1 MCKGVN
7 KGESER
13 VKIIEHKRSGREEVV
28 VDKCMANLI
37 KALNELGF
45 ETEGCC
51 CGHGHIGYLQLKFNT
66 KIHNVLV
73 TKESISIEFKSKND

>member
-7 KGESER
+7 NGEYE
-13 VKIIEHKRSGREEVV
+13 VVDIIEKKPSGRTDVV

-45 ETEGCC
+45 ETQGCC
-51 CGHGHIGYLQLKFNT
+51 CGHGHIGYLQLKFND
-66 KIHNVLV
+66 KIHNVMV
-73 TKESISIEFKSKND
+73 TRDSISIEFGSKK

>member
-7 KGESER
+7 KGEYE
-13 VKIIEHKRSGREEVV
+13 VVDIIEKKPSGRTDVV

-45 ETEGCC
+45 ETQGCC
-51 CGHGHIGYLQLKFNT
+51 CGHGHIGYLQLKFND
-66 KIHNVLV
+66 KIKNVLV
-73 TKESISIEFKSKND
+73 THDSLSIEFNSK